1 MEKVTD
7 HKMEEDGK
15 LDAVVVMEEEDYEGQ
30 EVKKVDSDDISE
42 ELRPESMS
50 LLRNS
55 IRNQTGDPKICV
67 QL

>member
-1 MEKVTD
+1 MEKVND

-42 ELRPESMS
+42 GLRPESMS

-55 IRNQTGDPKICV
+55 MRNQTGDPKIRV